1 MFAKRLKNLREIKGY
16 NQERLAKVLGLSSS
30 TIGMYEQSRRQP
42 DHDTLVKIAEFFDVS
57 IDYLLGR
64 TEIKNITTPYNS
76 ETEKELFNIIKKLN
90 IEEQNA
96 ILNVMEVFKK

>member
-16 NQERLAKVLGLSSS
+16 NQERLAKLLGLSSS

-42 DHDTLVKIAEFFDVS
+42 DNDTLVKIAELFDVS
-57 IDYLLGR
+57 VDYLLGK
-64 TEIKNITTPYNS
+64 TEVKDINKPYSDEIEKAIFNKI
-76 ETEKELFNIIKKLN
+76 KELSTDEKK
-90 IEEQNA
+90 A